1 MLVPQICYRRP
12 VAPDVLPWLLQLL
25 ITMLLMVMEV
35 LLLNHSPIGLMH
47 VMMGLL
53 LD

>member
-1 MLVPQICYRRP
+1 MLLKVN
-12 VAPDVLPWLLQLL
+12 APNVLSWLLQLL
-25 ITMLLMVMEV
+25 ITMLTMVMEV
-35 LLLNHSPIGLMH
+35 LLLNHSPTGLLH